1 LVTIFK
7 DFSETTQPHYISVE
21 AALARI
27 KQGKSKESIELLRQ
41 GKFDKMKLPSVLWSA
56 SATKPVSTEK
66 VSASHRTD
74 ESVTEHSG
82 FFILDFDEVDVNL
95 KSSQLKTDP
104 FVYAVWLSPSGN
116 GVKALVK
123 CPASVE
129 NHRLYYTAF
138 LDRYPELDSTSRN
151 VSRVT
156 FESYDPN
163 LWLNRNSL
171 IWDKKLTEEQRKAN
185 KDKEANRRGTKV
197 ISTAVGIVRSS
208 YQGTKHDAL
217 IKASNL
223 LGGYIATGRVDE
235 SEAIKILTEEI
246 KAKNPKDLSGAIQTI
261 KDGIAFGK
269 TRPLHETKKIEKAQ
283 QFLRRDDGSFQFL
296 ADQEE
301 MDEYLKALIGGYL
314 EHGLPLINGLNPH
327 FMLKKHTMVFF
338 AGTDGVGKS
347 FLVWYLSVL
356 AAMLHGWKIIIHS
369 AENGDGELSKKL
381 MEFYLGKSCKLM
393 DDEEL
398 TIARDFVKTHFRIVS
413 STQMHTLEDFL
424 LKCEIVID
432 EGFEAQLVIGEPF
445 NSFDVPFSIDTY
457 RSNIHSLNISR
468 VFKEQY
474 CSLWYADHVNST
486 AGRSKDS
493 EGFVLPPSKA
503 DIEGGIIK
511 NNKTDDFIIVHRL
524 GNHPFKRMETQIHVA
539 KIKST
544 ESGGFVTNK
553 DEPVI
558 LTINENYCGYSCNGI
573 DTVAE
578 YWKNKK
584 R

>member
-1 LVTIFK
+1 MVTIFK
-7 DFSETTQPHYISVE
+7 DFSETTKPHYISVE

-27 KQGKSKESIELLRQ
+27 QQGKSKESIELLRQ

-56 SATKPVSTEK
+56 SATKPVTTEK
-66 VSASHRTD
+66 VANSHRCD

-197 ISTAVGIVRSS
+197 ISTAVGMIRAS
-208 YQGTKHDAL
+208 YDGQKHSDL
-217 IKASNL
+217 LKAAHL

-235 SEAIKILTEEI
+235 SEAIKVLAEEI

-261 KDGIAFGK
+261 KDGINHGK
-269 TRPLHETKKIEKAQ
+269 SRPLHETKKIEKAQ
-283 QFLRRDDGSFQFL
+283 QFLRRDDGSYDFL
-296 ADQEE
+296 ADDSE
-301 MDEYLKALIGGYL
+301 MTEYELAVINGTL
-314 EHGLPLINGLNPH
+314 EMGLPTGLNNLNPYWM
-327 FMLKKHTMVFF
+327 FKKHHLVWIGSVDNT
-338 AGTDGVGKS
+338 GKS
-347 FLVWYLSVL
+347 FLVWYLAVL
-356 AAMLHGWKIIIHS
+356 AARLHGWKIVINS
-369 AENGDGELSKKL
+369 NENGDGQLRKKL
-381 MEFYLGKSCKLM
+381 KEFYMGKSIKVA

-398 TIARDFVKTHFRIVS
+398 TMAHDFVKKHFRIM
-413 STQMHTLEDFL
+413 TNKQLHTVEDWL
-424 LKCEIVID
+424 LKAELIYD
-432 EGFEAQLVIGEPF
+432 EGFEFDVLIGDPF
-445 NSFDVPFSIDTY
+445 NSYDVPTDA
-457 RSNIHSLNISR
+457 NMHLNNLKALNMLR
-468 VFKEQY
+468 VFKENY
-474 CSLWYADHVNST
+474 SSVWITDHVGST
-486 AGRSKDS
+486 AARKKDKDGYIEVPWKS
-493 EGFVLPPSKA
+493 
-503 DIEGGIIK
+503 DIEYGQLK
-511 NNKTDDFIIVHRL
+511 ANKTDDFLMIHRL
-524 GNHPFKRMETQIHVA
+524 INHPFKKNDLEIHVH
-539 KIKST
+539 KIKDR
-544 ESGGFVTNK
+544 ESGGSPTQK

-558 LTINENYCGYSCNGI
+558 IQMNSDYCGYSANYHDPI
-573 DTVAE
+573 KE
-578 YWKNKK
+578 IN
-584 R
+584 RR

>member
-1 LVTIFK
+1 MVTIFK

-27 KQGKSKESIELLRQ
+27 QQGKSKESIELLRQ

-56 SATKPVSTEK
+56 SATKPVSTDK

-104 FVYAVWLSPSGN
+104 YIFAVWLSPSGN

-235 SEAIKILTEEI
+235 SEAIKVLTEEI

-283 QFLRRDDGSFQFL
+283 QFLKREDGSYEFL
-296 ADQEE
+296 ADNNE
-301 MDEYLKALIGGYL
+301 MTEYEVAVINGTL
-314 EHGLPLINGLNPH
+314 EMGLPTGFNTLNQYWL
-327 FMLKKHTMVFF
+327 FKKHHIVWFV
-338 AGTDGVGKS
+338 GSDNVGKS
-347 FLVWYLSVL
+347 NVVWYLSVL
-356 AAMLHGWKIIIHS
+356 TARLHGWKIIMHS
-369 AENGDGELSKKL
+369 AENNDGQVRKKL
-381 MEFYLGKSCKLM
+381 KEFYLGKSLKLA

-398 TIARDFVKTHFRIVS
+398 TQAHDFVSNHFRIIS
-413 STQMHTLEDFL
+413 NKQMHNLEDFL
-424 LKCEIVID
+424 LKCEILVD
-432 EGFEAQLVIGEPF
+432 EGFEADLVVAEPW
-445 NSFDVPFSIDTY
+445 NSFDE
-457 RSNIHSLNISR
+457 RSGDRYGTLIHSMNMLR

-474 CSLWYADHVNST
+474 CAVWVADHINSG
-486 AGRSKDS
+486 AARLKDDD
-493 EGFVLPPSKA
+493 GFQKAPGKA
-503 DIEGGIIK
+503 DAELGVMK
-511 NNKTDDFIIVHRL
+511 SNKTDDFIVIHRI
-524 GNHPFKRMETQIHVA
+524 GNHPFKARETQIHID
-539 KIKST
+539 KIRDVETGGQRT
-544 ESGGFVTNK
+544 EK
-553 DEPVI
+553 DNPVI
-558 LTINENYCGYSCNGI
+558 LEMNSDYCGYTSNFQDPI
-573 DTVAE
+573 KE
-578 YWKNKK
+578 IN
-584 R
+584 RR